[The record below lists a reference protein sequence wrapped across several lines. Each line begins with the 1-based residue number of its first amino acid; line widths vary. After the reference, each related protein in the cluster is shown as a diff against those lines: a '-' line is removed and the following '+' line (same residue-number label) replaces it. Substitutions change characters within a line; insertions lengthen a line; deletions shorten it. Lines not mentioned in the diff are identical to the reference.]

1 MHKNKPTLGSQFSEV
16 FDTLKAKFDHPQSS
30 SQKNKNAKPKKEQ
43 RDRQSRRKNIKHEAA
58 VKSKPRNKGKKR
70 YVEVKKVDTRCY
82 DNPGK
87 VARSR
92 NDVSPPAETPPL
104 HEISADVEHLD
115 IRLPTANAIASPSID
130 PNIDMT
136 ASDGE
141 PAVIGLDFGTAFT
154 KAVIHWRNR
163 HYIVDWKEI
172 IDSEDPYLLPSSF
185 SEHDSG
191 IVLLGDVS
199 EVGWTS
205 RKGLK
210 ISIIENTDDN
220 FSSDVEATIFISLVT
235 RHIRGWAER
244 TFKDMGATTLR
255 WRLHLGLPASP
266 FQSEKIQERLYRIAK
281 NAWSASFYQGQIS
294 RAVVTKIYSHSSRQH
309 TIPIKVVPEFLA
321 QLHPYLKS
329 SQSQEGLHGLID
341 IGAGT
346 IDFVLFNIFRVEDSD
361 RIPIFGDNVAPLGSH
376 YLIATLSGRAGQSLQ
391 WEDSDASKAFSFFSE
406 RTEEIR
412 EQVSKRA
419 SIFKEHLKKGLSKA
433 LKSTHQLYPN
443 APVWK
448 KQNEFPFFL
457 CGGGSHISFYK
468 TSIKDRKSL
477 SISYKKIPLPKN
489 VVGDIKAAS
498 FHRYS
503 VAYGLS
509 ILPRNL
515 AAITPTRDIEYIM
528 PPDPVEI
535 EDRDANR

>member
-1 MHKNKPTLGSQFSEV
+1 MSKRKPTLGNQFSEV
-16 FDTLKAKFDHPQSS
+16 FDTLKAQFDHPDPSRKQS
-30 SQKNKNAKPKKEQ
+30 NRKKTDNDKREGQ
-43 RDRQSRRKNIKHEAA
+43 APRRRIKHGPY
-58 VKSKPRNKGKKR
+58 VKKKPTTRENKG
-70 YVEVKKVDTRCY
+70 YTEVKAPDTSCY
-82 DNPGK
+82 DTPEK
-87 VARSR
+87 EDASR
-92 NDVSPPAETPPL
+92 YGRPPTVETPPL
-104 HEISADVEHLD
+104 NEISADLEHLD
-115 IRLPTANAIASPSID
+115 IRLPSSYAIATSSSD
-130 PNIDMT
+130 PKSDMT

-163 HYIVDWKEI
+163 HYIVDWKDI
-172 IDSEDPYLLPSSF
+172 IDTEAPYLLPSSF

-191 IVLLGDVS
+191 TVLLGDIT
-199 EVGWTS
+199 EPGWTS

-220 FSSDVEATIFISLVT
+220 FSSDIEATIFISLVA

-244 TFKDMGATTLR
+244 VFKDMGATTLR
-255 WRLHLGLPASP
+255 WRLHIGLPASP
-266 FQSEKIQERLYRIAK
+266 FQSEEIQERLYTIAK
-281 NAWSASFYQGQIS
+281 NAWSISFYKGKIS
-294 RAVVTKIYSHSSRQH
+294 RTAVTKFYSSSSQH
-309 TIPIKVVPEFLA
+309 HIIPIKVVPEFLA

-346 IDFVLFNIFRVEDSD
+346 IDFVVFNIFRINDSD

-376 YLIATLSGRAGQSLQ
+376 YLIGALAGREGQSLQ
-391 WEDSDASKAFSFFSE
+391 WEDSDASKAFAFFSE
-406 RTEEIR
+406 KTGEAR
-412 EQVSKRA
+412 EQVSQRA
-419 SIFKEHLKKGLSKA
+419 SIFKEHLKRGLSQA
-433 LKSTHQLYPN
+433 LKSTHQLYPK

-457 CGGGSHISFYK
+457 SGGGSHIPFYK

-489 VVGDIKAAS
+489 IVGDIKAAS

-515 AAITPTRDIEYIM
+515 AAITPTRDIEYIV
-528 PPDPVEI
+528 PPDPQEN
-535 EDRDANR
+535 EDRDASR